1 MVKTDKHIKQIGA
14 RIRSYRELKGYS
26 QDYMARKLH
35 ISSSAYSRIERAE
48 VNLTIEKLI
57 QIAEIFKVELEQILF
72 GDDHHSK
79 HSNLKANDP
88 EVDYALILT
97 EKSKLAEAYRQQIEL
112 LKEQIEYLKSIIA
125 KK

>member
-1 MVKTDKHIKQIGA
+1 MVNAEKHIKQIGA

-26 QDYMARKLH
+26 QEYMARKLH

-48 VNLTIEKLI
+48 VNLSIEKII
-57 QIAEIFKVELEQILF
+57 QISEIFKVSMEQVLF
-72 GDDHHSK
+72 GDEYNSK
-79 HSNLKANDP
+79 SNSSLINDP
-88 EVDYALILT
+88 EHDYATLML
-97 EKSKLAEAYRQQIEL
+97 EKSKLLEAYQQQIEL